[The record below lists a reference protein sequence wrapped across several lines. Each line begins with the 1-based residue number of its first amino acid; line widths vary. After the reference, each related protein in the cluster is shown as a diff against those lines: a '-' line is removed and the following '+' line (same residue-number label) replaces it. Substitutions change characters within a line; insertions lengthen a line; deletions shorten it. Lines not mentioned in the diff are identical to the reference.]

1 MTDKELVAE
10 AMRVRENAY
19 APYSGFHVGAALEC
33 ADGTVYTGC
42 NVECGSYG
50 ATVCAERMAFGAAIA
65 AGKRSFT
72 RLAVT
77 ASEGGFCT
85 PCGICRQFI
94 FELAPEIR
102 VLCAAPEGE
111 WREFGRDDLLPN
123 AFELGRRE

>member
-10 AMRVRENAY
+10 ARRVRDNAY

-33 ADGTVYTGC
+33 ADGKVFVGC

-65 AGKRSFT
+65 AGKREFV
-72 RLAVT
+72 RLAVA

-94 FELAPEIR
+94 FELAPDIR
-102 VLCAAPEGE
+102 VLCASPEDG
-111 WREFGRDDLLPN
+111 WRELGREELLPN
-123 AFELGRRE
+123 AFELERRE